1 LRIVSELKIRN
12 KMDLPV
18 PLRNLQRLPALLSF
32 SPEDPSNDC
41 EKLMRNR
48 ELRMASGISAD

>member
-18 PLRNLQRLPALLSF
+18 PLRNLQRLPPLLSF

-41 EKLMRNR
+41 KKLMRNR